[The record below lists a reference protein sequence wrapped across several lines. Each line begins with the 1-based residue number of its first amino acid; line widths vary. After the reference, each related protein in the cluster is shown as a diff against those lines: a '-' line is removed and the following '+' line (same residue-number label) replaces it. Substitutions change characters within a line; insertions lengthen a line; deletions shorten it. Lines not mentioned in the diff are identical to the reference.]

1 MTTLAVFLFGFSA
14 GSALVGVAAAFE
26 IARVK
31 AER

>member
-31 AER
+31 VER